1 MNKKVVNAT
10 TVFKD
15 NIKFRSKAEAK
26 MYELLKES
34 GLWFEYEPDP
44 IVLQEGFYP
53 MGWYEGTKY
62 REDKIRAITYTPDF
76 IVKVPDKNWFFIV
89 EVKGFITDRYPLK
102 RKMLINH
109 IDSSEN
115 NYVFAEVHTK
125 RDMEFIIAEIKKF
138 SR

>member
-1 MNKKVVNAT
+1 MNKKVINAT
-10 TVFKD
+10 ATLRD

-26 MYELLKES
+26 MYELLKDS

-53 MGWYEGTKY
+53 MGWYEGTRY
-62 REDKIRAITYTPDF
+62 RKDKIRAITYTPDF

-109 IDSSEN
+109 IDNSKN
-115 NYVFAEVHTK
+115 NYVFAEIHTK
-125 RDMEFIIAEIKKF
+125 RDMEFIITEIKKF

>member
-10 TVFKD
+10 AVFKD

-44 IVLQEGFYP
+44 IILQEGFYP

-62 REDKIRAITYTPDF
+62 RKDKIRAITYTPDF

-109 IDSSEN
+109 IDNPEN

>member
-10 TVFKD
+10 AVLRD

-26 MYELLKES
+26 MYELLKDS

-53 MGWYEGTKY
+53 IGYYEGTKY
-62 REDKIRAITYTPDF
+62 MKDKIRAITYTPDV

-89 EVKGFITDRYPLK
+89 EGEGFITDRYPLK

-109 IDSSEN
+109 RDNSEN
-115 NYVFAEVHTK
+115 N
-125 RDMEFIIAEIKKF
+125 
-138 SR
+138 